1 MVAAIWDLSWDCGL
15 KHLHVASPCALGFF
29 TTKWLMWKWIKENL
43 IQSGAGKPWR
53 RTSHADTTRCSLL
66 YKYGQKEAY
75 FTTPA
80 GRWRIFSL
88 PSNSPANEKPTHSAN
103 KKPWPPWTLNLLQWT
118 FAHNCCSQLP
128 PFPLQNNARFL
139 CFLDLPMVH
148 HSLHVLPAIPLLFPN
163 KLIFAGKITGYY
175 FFRLTLRKTD
185 GDSKRATHTN
195 ESCSLFMT

>member
-1 MVAAIWDLSWDCGL
+1 MPIPQDA
-15 KHLHVASPCALGFF
+15 
-29 TTKWLMWKWIKENL
+29 
-43 IQSGAGKPWR
+43 
-53 RTSHADTTRCSLL
+53 
-66 YKYGQKEAY
+66 AY
-75 FTTPA
+75 FTNMGRKKLTLLPQQDDGGFSPCPA
-80 GRWRIFSL
+80 TAQPMRNQHIQPIRSHGHPELS
-88 PSNSPANEKPTHSAN
+88 
-103 KKPWPPWTLNLLQWT
+103 NLLQWT